1 MNVKPIVLSDEKN
14 NFLDNY
20 LKDYCR
26 VFPFSGVIRITEKD
40 KVIYEKAIGYE
51 NFELK
56 KEFSN
61 SSMFTYY
68 SISKPFCAL
77 GMMKLYDKGL
87 VDIDKHPSVYVPE
100 MSGFDCNL
108 TIRHLLHHTSGLPD
122 FEQTPLYKEKY
133 YDKELPIREELLRL
147 KEITKGIAPGKE
159 FKYQNI
165 NFICAALIIENVSGI
180 EYSEYMRKEIFDPL
194 EMKTAVIDRKGLE
207 IPNRVQ
213 GYDFDGNIFYP
224 VKKSTRWMFGAGDIV
239 GTADDLYK
247 LNIAIKKRRI
257 LKDSTWDTVLSPFS
271 VSGAFGIGCMVF
283 DWHGKKRI
291 QHNGGHSGFRT
302 LHVQLPED
310 DFDIILL
317 SNYGG
322 GNAREDFSE
331 AIYAARYG
339 LPEEIAEQHKMDSG
353 YIGEVNEPKKISN
366 EILLRNYYKYR
377 R

>member
-1 MNVKPIVLSDEKN
+1 MINVK
-14 NFLDNY
+14 FLDKY
-20 LKDYCR
+20 IDEYSK
-26 VFPFSGVIRITEKD
+26 VFPFSGVLRVTERD
-40 KVIYEKAIGYE
+40 KIIYEKSVGYADNE
-51 NFELK
+51 EKVPFDKN
-56 KEFSN
+56 
-61 SSMFTYY
+61 SMFTYY

-77 GMMKLYDKGL
+77 GLMKLYDKGL

-100 MSGFDCNL
+100 MRGFDRNL

-133 YDKELPIREELLRL
+133 YDDELPIRKELLRL

-180 EYSEYMRKEIFDPL
+180 EYSEYMRKEIFDLL
-194 EMKTAVIDRKGLE
+194 EMKTAFVDKKGLE

-213 GYDFDGNIFYP
+213 GYEFGGKSFYP

-247 LNIAIKKRRI
+247 LNIAIKKRLI
-257 LKDSTWDTVLSPFS
+257 LKESTWDTVLSPFG
-271 VSGAFGIGCMVF
+271 VSGAFGMGCMVF

-339 LPEEIAEQHKMDSG
+339 LPKEIAKSYKMDAG
-353 YIGEVNEPKKISN
+353 YIGEEIDPKTKARNLLVNLFDKN
-366 EILLRNYYKYR
+366 L
-377 R
+377 